1 MTDKAED
8 VIDSLHEAEGLLGNE
23 CECMNHEDFC
33 SWCSACK
40 AVENARDLLASQ
52 AAEIEKLYTT
62 NTRFG
67 DVIAS
72 QAAEIE
78 RLETLVIDITDL
90 DLIDHDRRKE
100 IAALREQ
107 LQKAQSALQ
116 MTSDW
121 FAAAQA
127 EAELY
132 LIPNN
137 DCNQYWF
144 VSRMLWHL
152 DGPTQRALKAA
163 IDAAMEETSHD

>member
-1 MTDKAED
+1 MTDKADELKPRHEVMD
-8 VIDSLHEAEGLLGNE
+8 AAIRYASSSVNRTIDRTIDGGSAYSFISHQVGL
-23 CECMNHEDFC
+23 
-33 SWCSACK
+33 
-40 AVENARDLLASQ
+40 RDALIASQ
-52 AAEIEKLYTT
+52 AAEIDRLTAC
-62 NTRFG
+62 
-67 DVIAS
+67 IAEYIVQIDA

-100 IAALREQ
+100 IASLRG
-107 LQKAQSALQ
+107 ALQ

-132 LIPNN
+132 LIPDN

-163 IDAAMEETSHD
+163 IDAAMEEPKP